1 MTPAVW
7 GCPRHAESTWG
18 CGRGEAGIPPMA
30 IICSLSTGT
39 LRPRSCFRRDPNCPS
54 PPKPAGCDGKRRSLK
69 LGDREMEKGGGRSRL
84 MGCSGGCSEQT
95 SGLQGTHS
103 FPPRGRGMQSSRQ
116 RQRDPEQLQPIPTKW
131 PREKLL
137 PKLLLSHF
145 RAPVQRWGAGL
156 GSAPL
161 CLHLTLMQGC
171 SGLSQPHH
179 PHLGPFQPAGISA

>member
-1 MTPAVW
+1 MGGGRQAAPRWQSSVPLVQAHCGPVAALGETPN
-7 GCPRHAESTWG
+7 
-18 CGRGEAGIPPMA
+18 
-30 IICSLSTGT
+30 SL
-39 LRPRSCFRRDPNCPS
+39 R

-69 LGDREMEKGGGRSRL
+69 LGDREMEKGGGRSQL

-95 SGLQGTHS
+95 SGLHGTRPALAPS
-103 FPPRGRGMQSSRQ
+103 LLQIPRGRGMQSSRQ

-145 RAPVQRWGAGL
+145 RAPMQRWGAGL